1 MFLKYKSKTKKNR
14 GDNVPRMTSD
24 PGAPRLKTT
33 NFFQFPKCKVSEQVR
48 VSRKHESS
56 LDDVFYDDET
66 QTERLGNVPSYILKQ
81 PAAPQ
86 AVLDQSDSS
95 SSEEET
101 DSDESCDLTSE
112 TSSDDTDD
120 EEYDEDDEDDEDDEC
135 ESGFSPEGD
144 DSESDEEPDIL
155 KRHKYHTDDSQSKQ
169 LHAEQLSVIN
179 LISSDEEDQLPE
191 PEEPTTSSKR
201 KNSSVGAKQKKKK
214 RATKKLSSS
223 EESEEEFGLS
233 EESMKHAMASTPP
246 IAGNPPYN
254 WPWK

>member
-1 MFLKYKSKTKKNR
+1 MSMFLKYKSKTKKFH

-48 VSRKHESS
+48 VSRKHEGD
-56 LDDVFYDDET
+56 LDDVFYNDET
-66 QTERLGNVPSYILKQ
+66 QTERLGNAPSYILKQ

-86 AVLDQSDSS
+86 AVLDHSDSS

-101 DSDESCDLTSE
+101 DSDESYDLTSE
-112 TSSDDTDD
+112 TSSDDTGD
-120 EEYDEDDEDDEDDEC
+120 EEYDEDDEDEEDEDDEC

-144 DSESDEEPDIL
+144 DSESDDEPSIL
-155 KRHKYHTDDSQSKQ
+155 KRYKYETDDSQSKQ
-169 LHAEQLSVIN
+169 PSVIN

-191 PEEPTTSSKR
+191 QDASTTSSKR
-201 KNSSVGAKQKKKK
+201 KNSSIGTKQKKKK
-214 RATKKLSSS
+214 RVAKKLPSS

-233 EESMKHAMASTPP
+233 EESMKHVKASTPP